1 MSNESDSIPLI
12 HGHSRRPRPLS
23 PAEWH
28 ARVAERVAGSLPALG
43 GEHSVLVAE
52 AREGLTALCVA
63 NHLPVLRRMIV
74 AEGDRD
80 ALNRAR
86 GVFDGNDGPP
96 VFFSHQSLP
105 SLQFADGVFDAAVCV
120 AGVVTTAQLLNAVS
134 ELTRLVRPGG
144 SVVVAA
150 LGGHAFVLLEEI
162 AREAAWSAHLDGTIS
177 EDDSDEL
184 DAARVT
190 PHSFDDVAR
199 QVNANIVER
208 GSLREHV
215 SFGRGP
221 SVLGDASVARDLF
234 GAWRVMLPNAAHA
247 LDRLPSWLDAWFAE
261 AELVDD
267 VEVLW
272 ARFEVLPEPEVAIS
286 DDDVLAATDVD
297 DEEIELLDDD
307 VVESIPPS
315 RH

>member
-12 HGHSRRPRPLS
+12 HGHSRRPRPLG

-28 ARVAERVAGSLPALG
+28 ARVAERVATSLPPLTA
-43 GEHSVLVAE
+43 EHSVLVAE

-86 GVFDGNDGPP
+86 GVFDGSDGPP
-96 VFFSHQSLP
+96 VFFSNQSLP

-134 ELTRLVRPGG
+134 ELSRLVRPGG
-144 SVVVAA
+144 NVVVAA
-150 LGGHAFVLLEEI
+150 LGGHAFGLLEEI
-162 AREAAWSAHLDGTIS
+162 AREAAWSAHLDGTIA
-177 EDDSDEL
+177 EDDSDEI

-190 PHSFDDVAR
+190 PHSFDEVAAA
-199 QVNANIVER
+199 VNATIVER

-221 SVLGDASVARDLF
+221 SVLGDATVARDLF

-247 LDRLPSWLDAWFAE
+247 LDRLPSWLDAWFADR
-261 AELVDD
+261 ELVDD

-272 ARFEVLPEPEVAIS
+272 ARFEVQPEPEVAVR
-286 DDDVLAATDVD
+286 DEDVVAESAVE

-307 VVESIPPS
+307 VIDSDTPP
-315 RH
+315 HH